1 MFVPSVGA
9 GLVREEAGLSSCES
23 VDYAQ
28 RLVFTLLCTRFG
40 FLHCSRKRL
49 EPADRLWTS
58 AGCGEEENER
68 SMPGGPM
75 PVRALALSPRHFDP
89 TDKPEFPCSPRTNA
103 TSALLAL
110 CGQLES
116 SSPRFSPSSP
126 RSSPRFQSP
135 RLSPADADAA
145 FEEERR
151 VARVHLEGSFARFYN
166 DVDRPGAAAPATAEW
181 KRAVL
186 DMEEAAWA
194 GCGGAIEQYWL
205 LLRQA
210 VSIAVAE
217 HCSPNVGR
225 IAEGRAASASGDQR
239 SGRGTALK
247 QSSPSAV
254 QKLSDATPARTAKRR
269 KSAQTPGG
277 GRKSGASGVVAH
289 SAAGAGISPKAASI
303 PWTDEEDQRLK
314 ELVASTGTKWTIIGN
329 RLKRTGKQCRE
340 RWCNHVDPSVSHA
353 PWSDEEDRILIEAQ
367 KSLGNQWVEIAKL
380 LPGRPYNAVKNRYN
394 KASLR
399 HKFGRGGTAAQIP
412 ASNKRAAGSSPTAAD

>member
-1 MFVPSVGA
+1 MRREKAF
-9 GLVREEAGLSSCES
+9 GLRTG
-23 VDYAQ
+23 
-28 RLVFTLLCTRFG
+28 RTR
-40 FLHCSRKRL
+40 
-49 EPADRLWTS
+49 
-58 AGCGEEENER
+58 
-68 SMPGGPM
+68 MPGSM

-89 TDKPEFPCSPRTNA
+89 TDRGDSSSISSPRTNA

-126 RSSPRFQSP
+126 RSSPRFHSP

-151 VARVHLEGSFARFYN
+151 VARVHLEASFARFYN
-166 DVDRPGAAAPATAEW
+166 DVDRPAPAPAQW

-186 DMEEAAWA
+186 EMEQAAWA
-194 GCGGAIEQYWL
+194 GCCGALERYWL

-217 HCSPNVGR
+217 HCSPIGGR
-225 IAEGRAASASGDQR
+225 GVEGRAVNANGGD
-239 SGRGTALK
+239 RGGAALK

-254 QKLSDATPARTAKRR
+254 QKLSDATPSRAAKRR
-269 KSAQTPGG
+269 KSSSQPSSG
-277 GRKSGASGVVAH
+277 GRNSGASGAAAH
-289 SAAGAGISPKAASI
+289 AAACADISPKVTSV
-303 PWTDEEDQRLK
+303 PWTDEEDRRLK
-314 ELVASTGTKWTIIGN
+314 ELVESTGTKWTVIGN

-340 RWCNHVDPSVSHA
+340 RWCNHVDPAVSHE
-353 PWSDEEDRILIEAQ
+353 PWSDEEDRILIQAQ
-367 KSLGNQWVEIAKL
+367 KTLGNQWVEIAKL

-399 HKFGRGGTAAQIP
+399 HKFGRGGATQPPDSSRKAT
-412 ASNKRAAGSSPTAAD
+412 GSSATAVSADPRRRD